1 MLSKIK
7 GKLVAVAPLQS
18 ALVESLRNIGYTLDT
33 ALADIFDN
41 SITAGAKKI
50 SVSFLW
56 ERGAPWIAIADDGCG
71 MSADEL
77 KNSMRFGS
85 LSPLNDRD
93 KNDLGRF
100 GLGMKTASISQCRWL
115 TVISKQGKEISAC
128 EWNLDAKEANQSN
141 EWLLFQL
148 DEAELRRDS
157 FLWSMV
163 SEKLDKIFSGTV
175 VLWRT
180 LDSTLVGAKEKLDE
194 KRFSELLDNARTHL
208 ETVFHRFLSP
218 DPGYKSVKM
227 DFNGSALVEFNP
239 FGPSIP
245 SRQELP
251 AEEIILKLGKVQV
264 QPFVLPHHSKVT
276 PAEYKKYAGEA
287 GYFQN
292 QGFYVYRN
300 RRLIVKATWFRLIR
314 KEELNKLI
322 RVRIDIPNTL
332 DHLWNI
338 NVNKSQVRPPEEVRR
353 QLKNII
359 QRISGTGKL
368 VYKRRATSLQKRNL
382 TSVWSREVSDGSIR
396 YRINKEHPLVRHL
409 LENTPKEF
417 SQQLSSCLEI
427 LVESFPYDAVYADVA
442 SDTSE
447 LTTTQFDRTQ
457 TLLACTNVME
467 ALKACGYEPDQIR
480 IQLLKTEIPGATS
493 ELIDEIL
500 TNYENDGEYH

>member
-1 MLSKIK
+1 MLSKTK
-7 GKLVAVAPLQS
+7 GKLVTVPPVQS
-18 ALVESLRNIGYTLDT
+18 ALVESMRNIGYTLDT

-41 SITAGAKKI
+41 SITAGAKEI
-50 SVSFLW
+50 SVNFLW
-56 ERGAPWIAIADDGCG
+56 EGGTPWIAITDDGCG

-85 LSPLNDRD
+85 LSPLDERD

-115 TVISKQGKEISAC
+115 TVISKRGNEISAC
-128 EWNLDAKEANQSN
+128 EWNLDAIEANQSN

-148 DEAELRRDS
+148 NESDLRSDG
-157 FLWSMV
+157 FLGKII
-163 SEKLDKIFSGTV
+163 SEKLEKCSSGTV

-180 LDSTLVGAKEKLDE
+180 LDRGLVGAKEKLDE
-194 KRFSELLDNARTHL
+194 KRFSEQLDNARSHL

-218 DPGYKSVKM
+218 DPGYTSVKM
-227 DFNGSALVEFNP
+227 NFNGSALVEFNP

-251 AEEIILKLGKVQV
+251 TEEIVLKLGKIQV

-276 PAEYKKYAGEA
+276 PAEYQKYAGEA

-292 QGFYVYRN
+292 QGFYIYRN

-332 DHLWNI
+332 DHLWSI

-359 QRISGTGKL
+359 QQISGAGKL

-382 TSVWSREVSDGSIR
+382 TSVWSREVSDGSIQ
-396 YRINKEHPLVRHL
+396 YCINRKHPLVRHL
-409 LENTPKEF
+409 LENTPKDF

-427 LVESFPYDAVYADVA
+427 LVESFPYDALYADVA
-442 SDTSE
+442 SDTSK
-447 LTTTQFDRTQ
+447 LATTQFDRAQ

-467 ALKACGYEPDQIR
+467 ALKACGYESEQIR
-480 IQLLKTEIPGATS
+480 SQMLKTEIPGATS
-493 ELIDEIL
+493 ELINEIL
-500 TNYENDGEYH
+500 TNFENNGKHH